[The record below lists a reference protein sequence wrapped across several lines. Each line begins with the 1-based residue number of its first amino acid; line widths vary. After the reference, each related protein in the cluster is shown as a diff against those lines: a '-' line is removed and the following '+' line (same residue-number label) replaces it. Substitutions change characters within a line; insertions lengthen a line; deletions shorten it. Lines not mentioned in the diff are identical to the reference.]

1 MDRVYVM
8 QLVRSFQ
15 VGELKRRDFLK
26 KTTAAL
32 GSVAAANMLL
42 AACSSFPNPTAPPVL
57 EQEPAQAEQ
66 PPAAAGADPGLTTDM
81 VEYTN
86 ADGEKSGDRVT
97 FHDRNEYCRN

>member
-1 MDRVYVM
+1 MKAGESSGLQSIDAHFIEERSNQMDRVYVM

-42 AACSSFPNPTAPPVL
+42 AA
-57 EQEPAQAEQ
+57 
-66 PPAAAGADPGLTTDM
+66 
-81 VEYTN
+81 
-86 ADGEKSGDRVT
+86 
-97 FHDRNEYCRN
+97 